1 MLTVNYSTIKNSF
14 KKYCDKVSD
23 SQETIIITRKN
34 EKNVVLISLEQYNQ
48 LEKAARNNEYLA
60 MIDISLAQLEIGKG
74 KEHELIE
81 IA

>member
-34 EKNVVLISLEQYNQ
+34 EKNVVLISL
-48 LEKAARNNEYLA
+48 
-60 MIDISLAQLEIGKG
+60 AQLEIGKG

-81 IA
+81 ID

>member
-23 SQETIIITRKN
+23 SQEKIIITRKN

-81 IA
+81 ID

>member
-14 KKYCDKVSD
+14 KKYYDKVSD

-81 IA
+81 ID